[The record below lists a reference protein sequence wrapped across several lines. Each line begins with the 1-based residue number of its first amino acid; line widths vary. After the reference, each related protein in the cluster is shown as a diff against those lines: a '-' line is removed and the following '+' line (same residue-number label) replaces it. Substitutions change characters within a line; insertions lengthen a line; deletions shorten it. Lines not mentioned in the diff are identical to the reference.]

1 MKFELDYIEK
11 LVNLVSDSKVTE
23 LILEDNE
30 RSIILKKEKEIVTVN
45 NSIPLQPQVL
55 QNAQMPVLEKG
66 TSSTNIDTSAEPKT
80 EEAPKGRPITS
91 PMVGTFYKAASPD
104 SPAFV
109 NIGDMIASGQVVCI
123 IEAMKTMNE
132 IESEISGRVTKI
144 CVHDGQSVEYG
155 QILMYVE

>member
-45 NSIPLQPQVL
+45 NSMPLQTQILP
-55 QNAQMPVLEKG
+55 NTQMPVLEKE
-66 TSSTNIDTSAEPKT
+66 TPSVNTDISEQKT
-80 EEAPKGRPITS
+80 EEKPKGRPITS

-109 NIGDMIASGQVVCI
+109 NIGDMIAPGQVVCI